1 MVNHSSATLDAT
13 FAALA
18 DPTRRR
24 ILESLS
30 QQQRRVKELA
40 EPFAMSLPAVSKHL
54 RVLENAG
61 LLKRRRLGREHH
73 IALEPAPMRNAMLW
87 IEQYRKFWEGS
98 LDALAN
104 YLEKTNDLS
113 KPSKSNQPK
122 KTKPTRKGKKS

>member
-1 MVNHSSATLDAT
+1 MVNNSTLSLDAT

-30 QQQRRVKELA
+30 HQQMRVKELA

-54 RVLENAG
+54 RVLEDAG

-73 IALEPAPMRNAMLW
+73 IQLESAPMQKAQAW

-98 LDALAN
+98 LDFLAE
-104 YLEKTNDLS
+104 YLENEN
-113 KPSKSNQPK
+113 KPN
-122 KTKPTRKGKKS
+122 KTKKPKERKKP

>member
-1 MVNHSSATLDAT
+1 MT

-30 QQQRRVKELA
+30 HQQMRVTDLA

-54 RVLENAG
+54 RVLEDAG
-61 LLKRRRLGREHH
+61 LLKRRRFGREHR
-73 IALEPAPMRNAMLW
+73 IELEPKPMKDALQW

-98 LDALAN
+98 LDSLAA
-104 YLEKTNDLS
+104 YLENETQPQKNKKEK
-113 KPSKSNQPK
+113 KP
-122 KTKPTRKGKKS
+122 

>member
-1 MVNHSSATLDAT
+1 MVKYCPASLDST

-30 QQQRRVKELA
+30 HRQRRVTDLA

-54 RVLENAG
+54 RVLEDAG
-61 LLKRRRLGREHH
+61 LLKRRRFGREHH
-73 IALEPAPMRNAMLW
+73 LEIHPAPMRDALAW

-98 LDALAN
+98 LDSLAE
-104 YLEKTNDLS
+104 YLEQETK
-113 KPSKSNQPK
+113 PK
-122 KTKPTRKGKKS
+122 KNKKGKKP

>member
-1 MVNHSSATLDAT
+1 MVNNSTLSLNAT

-30 QQQRRVKELA
+30 HQQMRVKELA

-54 RVLENAG
+54 RVLEDAG
-61 LLKRRRLGREHH
+61 LLKRRRMGREHH
-73 IALEPAPMRNAMLW
+73 IELEPAPMRHAQIW

-98 LDALAN
+98 LDSLAE
-104 YLEKTNDLS
+104 YLEN
-113 KPSKSNQPK
+113 NPK
-122 KTKPTRKGKKS
+122 KPNKRKKRKTT